1 MSIKYQKTMIL
12 QFCLAILSI
21 IITILIKNFLNS
33 IFLENQ
39 ILLLLLSSIIAMG
52 LFLGFLI
59 IFKELKREDLSFFIE
74 ILKLKSYTESVK
86 KEFTS

>member
-1 MSIKYQKTMIL
+1 MG
-12 QFCLAILSI
+12 
-21 IITILIKNFLNS
+21 
-33 IFLENQ
+33 IF
-39 ILLLLLSSIIAMG
+39 I
-52 LFLGFLI
+52 GFLI